1 MPHSS
6 PDPKVVVGMSGG
18 VDSSVTAALLIEQ
31 GYRVEG
37 LFMVN
42 WQEDE
47 EAYCSAAD
55 DFQDARAVCE
65 HLGIPLHQVDFSAQ
79 YRQQVFDY
87 FLEEYRAG
95 RTPNPDVLCNR
106 EIKFGAF
113 FDYAQ
118 RLGADLIATGHY
130 ARVSGRNESVRLLKG
145 VDQNK
150 DQSYFLHQSPT
161 SALAKTLFPL
171 GDMEKRE
178 VRERAQA
185 LGLHNHQ
192 RKDSTGICFIGERP
206 FKEFLSRYIPAQPGD
221 IVTDDGHI
229 AGSHDGL
236 MFHTLGQRQGL
247 NVGGLKGYP
256 DGAWYVVDKRLDR
269 NQLVIGQ
276 GAQHPLLLSQS
287 LQTGPVTWINGPQ
300 SGSMSAKIRYRQADQ
315 ACEVV
320 LHGDNAVVT
329 FSEPQRAVA
338 PGQFVVFY
346 QDDECLGGAVIE
358 QHTRA
363 AA

>member
-1 MPHSS
+1 MNTSRS
-6 PDPKVVVGMSGG
+6 KVIVGMSGG
-18 VDSSVTAALLIEQ
+18 VDSSVSAALLLEQ
-31 GYRVEG
+31 GYDVEG

-55 DFQDARAVCE
+55 DLQDARDVCE
-65 HLGIPLHQVDFSAQ
+65 HLGIPLHKVDFSAE

-113 FDYAQ
+113 YQYAR

-130 ARVSGRNESVRLLKG
+130 ARVDVSDGVQLLKG
-145 VDQNK
+145 LDSNK
-150 DQSYFLHQSPT
+150 DQSYFLHQSPPA
-161 SALAKTLFPL
+161 ALERTLFPL
-171 GDMEKRE
+171 GHLHKNE
-178 VRERAQA
+178 VRDRALA

-206 FKEFLSRYIPAQPGD
+206 FKEFLSRYIPAQPGN
-221 IVTDDGHI
+221 IVTDDGNV
-229 AGSHDGL
+229 AGTHDGL

-247 NVGGLKGYP
+247 RIGGLKGYP
-256 DGAWYVVDKRLDR
+256 DGAWYVVDKRLET
-269 NQLVIGQ
+269 NELIIGQ
-276 GAQHPLLLSQS
+276 GASHPRLLSRQ
-287 LQTGPVTWINGPQ
+287 LTTGPVTWINEPAGGALQ
-300 SGSMSAKIRYRQADQ
+300 AKIRYRQTDQ
-315 ACEVV
+315 PCEVT
-320 LHGDNAVVT
+320 LTGENATVD
-329 FSEPQRAVA
+329 FAEPQRAVA

-346 QDDECLGGAVIE
+346 QGDECLGGAVIE
-358 QHTRA
+358 DHERISH
-363 AA
+363 